1 VRAKHDIEGNHSS
14 ETPACHRCGLPLLAG
29 SEYCPF
35 CERAL
40 VEGTVAR
47 LLGHRGLLH
56 PAPGERAVLGVP
68 QRVLFA
74 VGALTCLGIAV
85 ACIVLAILS

>member
-1 VRAKHDIEGNHSS
+1 
-14 ETPACHRCGLPLLAG
+14 
-29 SEYCPF
+29 
-35 CERAL
+35 
-40 VEGTVAR
+40 
-47 LLGHRGLLH
+47 LH